1 MQIKLEYANALIDG
15 GMDNQSGAKR
25 STGRSREEEL
35 CLETLVFMVA
45 AAVIAL
51 ATVVLLPVVAQVIA
65 FVTIVK
71 WFKTKLFS

>member
-1 MQIKLEYANALIDG
+1 MIDG
-15 GMDNQSGAKR
+15 GLDNQGDAKR
-25 STGRSREEEL
+25 STDCSREEEL

-45 AAVIAL
+45 AAIIAL
-51 ATVVLLPVVAQVIA
+51 ATVVLFPLVAQVIA